1 MTNSV
6 GILCGDKIWK
16 QVLTCTVFASIIAI
30 FFLGQVAIVSAQAGG
45 IGGVDRPLRPGDPPP
60 PPGMDY
66 GTPLNPNDPNLLPPG
81 YGGGDAPVYG
91 GRGEGAQ
98 GPVSEAER
106 AAAAESAYA
115 AQNLGSAPDGVLG
128 FLYSYALSGL
138 GWLVGIAGSAF
149 DYAITNYIIGFGR
162 LYITGTGETIDALWG
177 TVRDI
182 FNLTFIFGLV
192 YIGFKMILDSSDSSA
207 RKMLV
212 SLIAAALLVN
222 FSLFITKFVIDFSNI
237 AATQVWNAFEGR
249 SLTGAAVDTSITGGF
264 MTMLGVNSM
273 IEYMYVGG
281 GSFTYVFGI
290 IIIFAILAY
299 VFLAG
304 AVMII
309 IRFVVLNIY
318 MVFSPFMF
326 LGWVFPALASYSR
339 DYWSGFL
346 RQAFFAPAFI
356 FMLYLSYMVASTFPV
371 QRNLDRI
378 FNPNMATVSEY
389 ADTIPYFAMV
399 IVFLLASMVVAK
411 KMGAHGATVAVSTG
425 KNIAGRAG
433 RGLRTAAGGA
443 TFGMAGRLGRNTAG
457 LAGQKIASSD
467 RLKELAAQKGLKGWS
482 ARQALRSGRVVADS
496 TFDARGIAGAGA
508 MLGIGAGVKGGYKT
522 KMEATAKRDTAFAES
537 LGTVDDKDIRVAT
550 RTKERDEADM
560 ALRIAKKDG
569 TPQQIKLA
577 EDNLKKANE
586 TLEQEK
592 RRRQI
597 GGTFTDQTFNA
608 KQVAEAE
615 AKIEKA
621 DEEIKEIKADLKD
634 SWTKYKT
641 AENTAIKNALMKE
654 MKILE
659 DKKRKSEAQRKAF
672 LKGSPDGYAA
682 VVDTKTGWDKVQ
694 SYVMGRTLHESRES
708 ADAIRKKFTKETKKS
723 KEELNTDSIVKAVTS
738 SAKSDH

>member
-1 MTNSV
+1 M
-6 GILCGDKIWK
+6 WK
-16 QVLTCTVFASIIAI
+16 RVFFGTLLLIVCST
-30 FFLGQVAIVSAQAGG
+30 FFLSSYAQVSAQGSGPAGG
-45 IGGVDRPLRPGDPPP
+45 IPGVDRPWRPTD
-60 PPGMDY
+60 
-66 GTPLNPNDPNLLPPG
+66 PG
-81 YGGGDAPVYG
+81 YPGPRPTTPTTPTDDTGTGEVGRGDAGPG
-91 GRGEGAQ
+91 G
-98 GPVSEAER
+98 PMTEAER
-106 AAAAESAYA
+106 QAAAESAMA

-149 DYAITNYIIGFGR
+149 DYAIENFIIGFGN

-249 SLTGAAVDTSITGGF
+249 DLSGRAVDTSITGGF

-290 IIIFAILAY
+290 IIIFSILAY

-326 LGWVFPALASYSR
+326 LGWVFPALAGYSR

-378 FNPNMATVSEY
+378 FNPNVSTVSEY

-399 IVFLLASMVVAK
+399 VVFLLASMVVAK
-411 KMGAHGATVAVSTG
+411 KMGAHGSTMAVSIG
-425 KNIAGRAG
+425 KNLSGRARNAVTYAPRAVTRMG
-433 RGLRTAAGGA
+433 INKAGESAEKRLNSLQTRGGALGWIARTNTVDRAVRGTAQSASKARLGTVGSNKEQREYAAGIRSRANQTAADNDRVLA
-443 TFGMAGRLGRNTAG
+443 LKQAETTLSQTSSTADELNTA
-457 LAGQKIASSD
+457 
-467 RLKELAAQKGLKGWS
+467 
-482 ARQALRSGRVVADS
+482 
-496 TFDARGIAGAGA
+496 F
-508 MLGIGAGVKGGYKT
+508 
-522 KMEATAKRDTAFAES
+522 ES
-537 LGTVDDKDIRVAT
+537 LGKTIKDMTNDQREDLGFDKLKSTQVAAHLS
-550 RTKERDEADM
+550 DAH
-560 ALRIAKKDG
+560 I
-569 TPQQIKLA
+569 
-577 EDNLKKANE
+577 E
-586 TLEQEK
+586 TLEKSGKFSKQQIADIKSARSTAFKNLTSSGHTLSGPGIPAAALTSGVANKQREALMNRSIQDIGKMPVEVFTKAPMAQYITPQMLQEK
-592 RRRQI
+592 MKN
-597 GGTFTDQTFNA
+597 GGVSSSQLA
-608 KQVAEAE
+608 
-615 AKIEKA
+615 
-621 DEEIKEIKADLKD
+621 EIKRNIEDNIIHTT
-634 SWTKYKT
+634 SPN
-641 AENTAIKNALMKE
+641 NTAIKMWRNWS
-654 MKILE
+654 
-659 DKKRKSEAQRKAF
+659 DNTVYGAQLGINFA
-672 LKGSPDGYAA
+672 
-682 VVDTKTGWDKVQ
+682 
-694 SYVMGRTLHESRES
+694 
-708 ADAIRKKFTKETKKS
+708 
-723 KEELNTDSIVKAVTS
+723 
-738 SAKSDH
+738 